1 MSNHMKSSGQK
12 VTTQDVACGPGNHS
26 GGKNGHTCEEPLL
39 YRLWKKKKEKKKAAP
54 FLFLVGNKN

>member
-26 GGKNGHTCEEPLL
+26 GGKNGHTCEEPTPLQAL
-39 YRLWKKKKEKKKAAP
+39 EKKCSFFVFSRK
-54 FLFLVGNKN
+54 

>member
-26 GGKNGHTCEEPLL
+26 GGKNGHTCEQPTPLQAL
-39 YRLWKKKKEKKKAAP
+39 EKNAP